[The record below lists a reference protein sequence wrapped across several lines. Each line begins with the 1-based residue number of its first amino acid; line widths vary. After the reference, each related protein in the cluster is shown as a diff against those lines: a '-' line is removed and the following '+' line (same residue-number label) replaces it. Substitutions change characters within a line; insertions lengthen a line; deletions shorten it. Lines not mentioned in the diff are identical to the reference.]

1 MSFLRNLKISKKIN
15 TLLILSLIFLLI
27 VGIVGFVFT
36 DRMNNYAAEMY
47 NDRYVSTQYLN
58 EVQSAM
64 EKTKPLVLE
73 ILYGDKNRIP
83 EHEKALA
90 LLTEGNNERI
100 ANYEKSNLDEVEK
113 EKLAELKEAI
123 ANYRAER
130 ANSINMAKTK
140 SSAEAYRYFTEHAS
154 TLFDEMTEKNMDLI
168 NYNMEKSAQLDKEI
182 TAANKQATIIS
193 IVTIIVALV
202 VLVFMGNIISKLI
215 TRPIKEVLTL
225 MGEAAKGDLTVSS
238 TYNSKDEVGLIFQSF
253 NEMIAGLREDIKAVS
268 DQSTNLASSSE
279 EISASTEEIASG
291 TQVQAQSASDTTEM
305 VREMADAVQAV
316 SRNAEEAASATENTV
331 NVALQGGEVIRETV
345 VGMEE
350 ISAKINEL
358 ASKSVQIGEII
369 EVIDD
374 IAEQTNLLALNAAI
388 EAARAGEA
396 GKGFAV
402 VADEVRKLAERSG
415 KATKEI
421 SDLIMSIQANTEDSV
436 DAVQIGNE
444 RAQKA
449 GHMFQEIIEVIQ
461 ESAKKVIE
469 IAAASEEQA
478 AQSAEVLVSVENIAS
493 ITEETAASVQETA
506 ATATDLARMAEQLN
520 EVAAKFKV

>member
-1 MSFLRNLKISKKIN
+1 
-15 TLLILSLIFLLI
+15 
-27 VGIVGFVFT
+27 
-36 DRMNNYAAEMY
+36 
-47 NDRYVSTQYLN
+47 
-58 EVQSAM
+58 
-64 EKTKPLVLE
+64 
-73 ILYGDKNRIP
+73 
-83 EHEKALA
+83 
-90 LLTEGNNERI
+90 
-100 ANYEKSNLDEVEK
+100 
-113 EKLAELKEAI
+113 
-123 ANYRAER
+123 
-130 ANSINMAKTK
+130 
-140 SSAEAYRYFTEHAS
+140 
-154 TLFDEMTEKNMDLI
+154 MTEKNMDLI

-182 TAANKQATIIS
+182 TAANKQSTIIS